1 MKDEVDL
8 FVNLIE
14 LKTQWEEMKLDFK
27 DQFEDVD
34 EITFSFSE
42 MDRIFKT
49 FTPFMETFKKDIKT
63 QRTLIEYGI

>member
-14 LKTQWEEMKLDFK
+14 LKSAWTEFVKELPID
-27 DQFEDVD
+27 EDAEYNYSVETIED
-34 EITFSFSE
+34 
-42 MDRIFKT
+42 IFKT

>member
-14 LKTQWEEMKLDFK
+14 LKSSWEDLKKELPID
-27 DQFEDVD
+27 EDAEYNYSVETID
-34 EITFSFSE
+34 
-42 MDRIFKT
+42 DIFKT
-49 FTPFMETFKKDIKT
+49 FTQFIETFKKDIKC